1 MLEHVPVGEKSSQR
15 WFMLKPDFIITGG
28 QTLVLDA
35 KWKLLDSRVDDSL
48 RKYEISQ
55 SDLYQMFAY
64 GQKYLHGKGNMM
76 LIYPRH
82 LYFDV
87 PLPVFRFDEDLSL
100 WCVPFDLESGRLVK
114 GEWQGSFHCFPC
126 EEAVTVS

>member
-35 KWKLLDSRVDDSL
+35 KWKLLDSRADNSL

-64 GQKYLHGKGNMM
+64 GLKYIHGKGNMM
-76 LIYPRH
+76 LIYPHH

-114 GEWQGSFHCFPC
+114 GEWQGSFPCFPC
-126 EEAVTVS
+126 EKAVTVS